1 LVQLLGELTPGQF
14 GEETAPDSG
23 RGEEASPAGA
33 DHEAVKELVKRY
45 KAEVQALARARTRL
59 RTTGAAVSPLR
70 EEAPDASSPR
80 SSVASPDAV
89 GAGSGAANEENN
101 WLLDWGEE
109 APPAVI
115 NAAHPA
121 VAVARSQAVRGGGS
135 PRRAVNATSSAAYSS
150 QGSRRA
156 DWEDTA
162 EAAEEETGDY
172 EPGWLPPLP
181 PRSAEAPVSNSS
193 RPGSSGSGAAAVWGN
208 RSALSGGQGY
218 GQARSPSS
226 KSLRLQPAGAAPS
239 AVFRGN
245 NGAGGVDSGAGAGAG
260 YARQRGQQQSNH
272 RATRASNVLSSMST
286 FLSGEVLAAAEQGDS
301 MRI

>member
-1 LVQLLGELTPGQF
+1 MPGQF
-14 GEETAPDSG
+14 GEETTPDRG

-59 RTTGAAVSPLR
+59 RTTGAAASPLR

-80 SSVASPDAV
+80 SSVASPDTR
-89 GAGSGAANEENN
+89 GAAGAEANEEHN

-121 VAVARSQAVRGGGS
+121 VAVARSQAVRAGGS

-150 QGSRRA
+150 QGSGRA

-162 EAAEEETGDY
+162 GAAEEGTGDY

-181 PRSAEAPVSNSS
+181 PRSAEAAVSNSS

-208 RSALSGGQGY
+208 RSAQGY
-218 GQARSPSS
+218 NQARSPSS

-239 AVFRGN
+239 AVFRGS

-272 RATRASNVLSSMST
+272 RATRASNVLSSMSA
-286 FLSGEVLAAAEQGDS
+286 FLSGEVLAAAEQSDS

>member
-1 LVQLLGELTPGQF
+1 
-14 GEETAPDSG
+14 
-23 RGEEASPAGA
+23 
-33 DHEAVKELVKRY
+33 VKELVKRY

-89 GAGSGAANEENN
+89 GAGSGAANEEHN

-121 VAVARSQAVRGGGS
+121 VAVARSQAVRAGGS
-135 PRRAVNATSSAAYSS
+135 PRRAANATSSAAYST
-150 QGSRRA
+150 QGSGRA

-162 EAAEEETGDY
+162 EVAEQEAGDY

-181 PRSAEAPVSNSS
+181 PRSAEAPVSNSG

-208 RSALSGGQGY
+208 RCALSGSGVQGY

-239 AVFRGN
+239 AVFR
-245 NGAGGVDSGAGAGAG
+245 GAGGVDSGAGAGAG

-272 RATRASNVLSSMST
+272 RATRASNVLSSMSV
-286 FLSGEVLAAAEQGDS
+286 FLSGEVLAAAEQSDS

>member
-1 LVQLLGELTPGQF
+1 MPGQLSEATAADN
-14 GEETAPDSG
+14 GE
-23 RGEEASPAGA
+23 GEEAVPAGT
-33 DHEAVKELVKRY
+33 DHEAVKELVRRY
-45 KAEVQALARARTRL
+45 KAEVQALARARTRI
-59 RTTGAAVSPLR
+59 RTTGSAASPLR

-80 SSVASPDAV
+80 SSVASPDTRGAPGGAV
-89 GAGSGAANEENN
+89 NEEHN

-121 VAVARSQAVRGGGS
+121 VAVARSQAVRAGGS

-150 QGSRRA
+150 QGSGRA

-218 GQARSPSS
+218 GQALSPSS

-239 AVFRGN
+239 AMFR
-245 NGAGGVDSGAGAGAG
+245 GAGGVDSGAGAGAG

-272 RATRASNVLSSMST
+272 RATRASNVLSSMSV
-286 FLSGEVLAAAEQGDS
+286 FLSGEVLAAAEQSDS